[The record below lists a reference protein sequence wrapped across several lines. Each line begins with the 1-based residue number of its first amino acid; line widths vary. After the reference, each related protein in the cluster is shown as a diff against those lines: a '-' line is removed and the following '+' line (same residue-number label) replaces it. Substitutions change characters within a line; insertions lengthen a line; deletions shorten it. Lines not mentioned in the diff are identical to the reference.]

1 MIISLSSIGYFYGNR
16 SLPVF
21 TFETKLEPA
30 LLGFTKQG
38 NPTFL
43 QFRLYKFYH
52 LYLSNRKQHFY
63 AVWF

>member
-1 MIISLSSIGYFYGNR
+1 MAIGSFR
-16 SLPVF
+16 FHLEIP
-21 TFETKLEPA
+21 KLEPA

-52 LYLSNRKQHFY
+52 LYLNNRKQHFY